1 MSTDGKETTK
11 EDIADVMGMYYDM
24 MDEKEL
30 LEARLKIC
38 MEERDAIRRDY
49 DKLRKTLRRCVFS
62 NIRRA

>member
-11 EDIADVMGMYYDM
+11 EDIADVLGMYYDM

-30 LEARLKIC
+30 SEARLKIC

-49 DKLRKTLRRCVFS
+49 DKLRKKLR
-62 NIRRA
+62 NNHK